1 MPEGMSASIRIAKM
15 PAPENPASIHLTP
28 ELDAISERLVS
39 ARLDA
44 EALPTFP
51 GSLPRELESAYAIQR
66 ASISR
71 WPDEVAGWKVG
82 MVAPEYRHN
91 LAAERLAGP
100 VFAQT
105 VFRIEPGERITM
117 PIYSGGFAAVEAE
130 FIFVLADTIEPVA
143 RDYSDDDLM
152 QLIAELRVGAEIAS
166 SPMAEVNNLGPC
178 SIVSDFGNN
187 AGLIVG
193 PSVQDWSTLSP
204 DDLPAEVTVDGERV
218 GSATA
223 RAIKGGLLQ
232 ALRFLIEVSAIRG
245 ISLAKGTYISCGAV
259 TGIHDVTADSKATVD
274 FGPYGA
280 FDVDFA
286 PILPRQARAVSAK
299 A

>member
-1 MPEGMSASIRIAKM
+1 M
-15 PAPENPASIHLTP
+15 TP

-51 GSLPRELESAYAIQR
+51 GNLPKKLESAYAIQQ

-82 MVAPEYRHN
+82 MVAPEYRQS

-100 VFAQT
+100 VFAPS
-105 VFRIEPGERITM
+105 VFHIEPGARITM

-130 FIFVLADTIEPVA
+130 FIFVLAETIEPVK
-143 RDYSDDDLM
+143 RDYSDDDLIK
-152 QLIAELRVGAEIAS
+152 LIAELRVGAEIAS

-193 PSVQDWSTLSP
+193 PSVPDWSTISS
-204 DDLPAEVTVDGERV
+204 DDLTAKVSVDGERV

-223 RAIKGGLLQ
+223 GAIKGGLLQ
-232 ALRFLIEVSAIRG
+232 ALRFLIEVSAIRQ
-245 ISLAKGTYISCGAV
+245 IRLAKGAYVSCGAV
-259 TGIHDVTADSKATVD
+259 TGIHDVTTDSEATVD
-274 FGPYGA
+274 FGPHGA
-280 FDVDFA
+280 FDVDFS
-286 PILPRQARAVSAK
+286 PILPRQAHAVSAK